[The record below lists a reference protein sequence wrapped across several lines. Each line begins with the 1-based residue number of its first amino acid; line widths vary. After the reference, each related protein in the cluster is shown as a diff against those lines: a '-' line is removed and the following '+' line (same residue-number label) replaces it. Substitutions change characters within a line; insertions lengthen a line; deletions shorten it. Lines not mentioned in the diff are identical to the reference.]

1 MVQVSK
7 VLKSH
12 FEVAYVVSGTRFRA
26 PRARSV
32 RKVEFFFMDQFL
44 LLRRFQR
51 GITHPWERSG
61 SMFAVK
67 LCATENA
74 FKTYQSENRFIVLL
88 YSVVPSLAPERQ
100 LNKNNKKLTA
110 IAEIL

>member
-1 MVQVSK
+1 MAK
-7 VLKSH
+7 
-12 FEVAYVVSGTRFRA
+12 GFRA
-26 PRARSV
+26 LRARRA
-32 RKVEFFFMDQFL
+32 RKVKFFSMDQFL
-44 LLRRFQR
+44 LPRRFQR

-88 YSVVPSLAPERQ
+88 YSVVPSLASLAPERQ
-100 LNKNNKKLTA
+100 LLIISAIYQARAFFRKK
-110 IAEIL
+110 IIFVRKKP